1 MKNVTMDRQTLYCIP
16 VPGETTWVK
25 EGFSDTA
32 GQKAQPS
39 TSHTPVRCKRSLDE
53 DDVTEEA
60 ATKDVTMETN
70 SSETS
75 DNVKRTRTDESA
87 ESSAPVVPDL
97 NFPLP
102 SETGISCLV
111 KIYDNLD
118 GYQVNDVVEFIGV
131 LSVDPALAQHSDNKP
146 DGVQSSIEGYDEEP
160 MEERNAHAPP
170 PSLVPR
176 LHAILA
182 NKLPHV
188 NPYIPTN
195 TEHTDFKTAL
205 NQLQSEVN
213 TLRSQITSLLQHVV
227 LGDTLAAEYLFCHLI
242 STIYGRADV
251 MPLGKF
257 SVNLTQCPASKE
269 FVDLLYKFISTLVTK
284 SHLLPLTI
292 DNMNTMKLNP
302 QKDYT
307 ANRLKTGLLQLSS
320 DTSLVVDETVLQPGQ
335 LDTNGVRNI
344 TSLGN
349 LISWQKVEYDFSFHR
364 QDFLSNV
371 SVLILS
377 EAKSILPSDCL
388 IPLVPKAFPDSITEH
403 FMKLDSTLTPELLNK
418 IRVYLSLAKLLDYTM
433 TEEMQKGIQE
443 DFVDARKDD
452 PKNMTIEDF
461 HMLLNL
467 VRLLSL
473 THLQTSPT
481 DTLWRK
487 AKAME
492 IQRKQRIL
500 QQQQQNTARTTS

>member
-1 MKNVTMDRQTLYCIP
+1 MPGVEDWINNPLGIIQNIFDQHGTVDHELIPSLNSRPLHSLRPNSVVRYRCMIQDMYDPEFYLGVYEVNDVNTQTSKSSRNKHRINEECNHGPTDTLLYTSAR
-16 VPGETTWVK
+16 GDNL
-25 EGFSDTA
+25 DTA

-364 QDFLSNV
+364 QDFLSN
-371 SVLILS
+371 
-377 EAKSILPSDCL
+377 SDCL
-388 IPLVPKAFPDSITEH
+388 IPLVPTTFPDSITEH

-418 IRVYLSLAKLLDYTM
+418 IRPLYYD
-433 TEEMQKGIQE
+433 I
-443 DFVDARKDD
+443 
-452 PKNMTIEDF
+452 P
-461 HMLLNL
+461 
-467 VRLLSL
+467 
-473 THLQTSPT
+473 
-481 DTLWRK
+481 
-487 AKAME
+487 
-492 IQRKQRIL
+492 
-500 QQQQQNTARTTS
+500 